1 MKKRKLSPLETGFH
15 IFFLICGI
23 LSVAFVLFISIYLII
38 SGLPAILKVGPIK
51 FLFGQKWA
59 AGTEDFGIL
68 SFILTSIY
76 GTAGAVVIGV
86 PLGIMTAVFLAKVAP
101 PKLAKVIHTA
111 VELLAGI
118 PSVVYGF
125 FYGLWPIAWIIIA
138 AVFVYKI
145 SVKTGQFDIIRS
157 SILSITPDQRLQMLI
172 VGFSF
177 GAFLEGAAGFGAP
190 VAITAALLVGLGFNP
205 LYAAGL
211 CLIVNTAPVAFG
223 AMGIPILVA
232 GQVTGIDSFAIGQMV
247 GRQLPFLTIIV
258 LFWIMAI
265 MDGWRGIKE
274 TWPAVIVAGGSF
286 AIAQYL
292 SSNFLGPELPDIISS
307 LVSLVCLT
315 LFLKRWQP
323 VRIFRFGDL
332 GASQV
337 DMTLARTRYTAG
349 QVIRAWSPF
358 LFLTATVTLWS
369 VPPFKALFAPGGAMY
384 DFVINISVPFLDKMV
399 ARMPPV
405 VSAATPYA
413 AVYKF
418 DWLSATGTAILFAAL
433 LSIVWL
439 RMKPKDALTT
449 FAGTLKDLA
458 LPIYS
463 IGMVLAFAFISNYSG
478 LSSTLA
484 LALAHTGHA
493 FTFFSPFLGWLGVFL
508 TGSDTSSNALFA
520 ALQATAAQQIGVS
533 DILLVAANTTG
544 GVTGKMISPQSIA
557 IACAAVGLVGKES
570 DLFRFTVKHS
580 LIFTCMVGL
589 ITTLQAYVLTWMIP

>member
-1 MKKRKLSPLETGFH
+1 MQVWQQVYDPIGNIWLSSLIAALPILFFFYALIKLKLKGYIAATITVG
-15 IFFLICGI
+15 IALLVALFFYKMPADRAFA
-23 LSVAFVLFISIYLII
+23 SVI
-38 SGLPAILKVGPIK
+38 
-51 FLFGQKWA
+51 
-59 AGTEDFGIL
+59 
-68 SFILTSIY
+68 
-76 GTAGAVVIGV
+76 
-86 PLGIMTAVFLAKVAP
+86 
-101 PKLAKVIHTA
+101 
-111 VELLAGI
+111 
-118 PSVVYGF
+118 YGF

-172 VGFSF
+172 VGFCF

-223 AMGIPILVA
+223 AMGIPIIVA
-232 GQVTGIDSFAIGQMV
+232 GQVTGLDSFEIGQMV

-274 TWPAVIVAGGSF
+274 TWPAVVVAGGSF
-286 AIAQYL
+286 AVAQYL
-292 SSNFLGPELPDIISS
+292 SSNFIGPELPDIISS

-315 LFLKRWQP
+315 LFLRVWQP
-323 VRIFRFGDL
+323 KRIFRFNDV
-332 GASQV
+332 GASITDQ
-337 DMTLARTRYTAG
+337 TLARQNYTSK
-349 QVIRAWSPF
+349 QVIRAWMPF
-358 LFLTATVTLWS
+358 IFLTATVTIWS
-369 VPPFKALFAPGGAMY
+369 IPPFKALFAKGGALQ
-384 DFVINISVPFLDKMV
+384 DWVFNFSVPFLDKLV
-399 ARMPPV
+399 AKMPPV
-405 VSAATPYA
+405 VAESMPYA
-413 AVYKF
+413 AVYKL
-418 DWLSATGTAILFAAL
+418 DWLSATGTAIIVAAVI
-433 LSIVWL
+433 SVIYL
-439 RMKPKDALTT
+439 RMKPRAAVET
-449 FAGTLKDLA
+449 FFSTMKELA

-478 LSSTLA
+478 LSATLA
-484 LALAHTGHA
+484 LALAHTGDA

-520 ALQATAAQQIGVS
+520 ALQATTAQQIGVS
-533 DILLVAANTTG
+533 DVLLVAANTTG

-580 LIFTCMVGL
+580 LIFTCMVGV
-589 ITTLQAYVLTWMIP
+589 ITTLQAYLLTWMIP